1 MKLSLRDSG
10 NVVIA
15 CYSCEPLASGGTNP
29 VWPDSQANRCALNYK
44 VPSARK
50 QLTLLVECFD
60 KETLRSDD
68 VIGVGVLDVLEF
80 VGASVVAREVTVKLL
95 SEDGKKSP
103 CGDVVLEVGSVV
115 LDATATVDTAV
126 ERSKGKLQVTLLQVP
141 CRVRC
146 SHTVSAMAAK
156 VCPPAHVHARVY
168 CVVPPLLLVVSR
180 VLSCTTHGWWA
191 SRARSSRSASSTPV
205 GCPSLMAAPARWPRV
220 ASSLSGTPPRR
231 RSSLCPTR
239 CACGC

>member
-95 SEDGKKSP
+95 SEDGKKTP

-126 ERSKGKLQVTLLQVP
+126 ERSKGKLQVTLLQVR

-146 SHTVSAMAAK
+146 SHSVWASAIAAT
-156 VCPPAHVHARVY
+156 VCPHARHMCMSKCIVWRRY
-168 CVVPPLLLVVSR
+168 C
-180 VLSCTTHGWWA
+180 LSC
-191 SRARSSRSASSTPV
+191 P
-205 GCPSLMAAPARWPRV
+205 GC
-220 ASSLSGTPPRR
+220 
-231 RSSLCPTR
+231 
-239 CACGC
+239 